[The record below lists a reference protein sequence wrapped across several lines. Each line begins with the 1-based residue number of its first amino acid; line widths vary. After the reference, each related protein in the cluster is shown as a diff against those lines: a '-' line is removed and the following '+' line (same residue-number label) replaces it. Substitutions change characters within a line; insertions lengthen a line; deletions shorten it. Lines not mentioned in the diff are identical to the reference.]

1 MEWTVSTFVSLLAA
15 LIPFAA
21 IAYQFYNPPSVAS
34 IDETNEAEKKEAE
47 AEQPEEKPKSIMQPP
62 RTDLA
67 PPKDDPFT
75 LDQLKE
81 FDGSNADKPIYVAI
95 KGEIYPAFQCG
106 VIGEVFMDDRLGTRY
121 CL

>member
-21 IAYQFYNPPSVAS
+21 IAYQFYSPPSVAT
-34 IDETNEAEKKEAE
+34 IDEANQKKEE
-47 AEQPEEKPKSIMQPP
+47 EPEVEDKPKSIMQAP

-75 LDQLKE
+75 LEQLKE

-95 KGEIYPAFQCG
+95 KGRVYLVCY
-106 VIGEVFMDDRLGTRY
+106 V
-121 CL
+121 

>member
-47 AEQPEEKPKSIMQPP
+47 AEKQEEKK
-62 RTDLA
+62 
-67 PPKDDPFT
+67 K
-75 LDQLKE
+75 
-81 FDGSNADKPIYVAI
+81 
-95 KGEIYPAFQCG
+95 
-106 VIGEVFMDDRLGTRY
+106 
-121 CL
+121 